1 MNFQGQHIV
10 ILGGSSG
17 IGKEIARQVIRR
29 GATAHVIGRSR
40 ERLTQCADELGREAT
55 THQADIANEADVK
68 RVFGEIPRIDHLVT
82 TAADLTFK
90 PFLDLTDSDI
100 AKMLGS
106 KFWGPIYAV
115 RHAARQM
122 ARDGSITFFSGV
134 AAYKGSPGASIV
146 AMLNA
151 GLEGFMRTLAVELSP
166 IRINVVSPGI
176 VDTPIWDQMSQE
188 TKTTYFNEVARSLPV
203 KRVGTPEDLAQA
215 ALSLMENG
223 FISATVFHVDGGARV

>member
-1 MNFQGQHIV
+1 MSLQGKHVV

-17 IGKEIARQVIRR
+17 IGKEIARQAIRH
-29 GATAHVIGRSR
+29 GAVAHVIGRSR
-40 ERLTQCADELGREAT
+40 ERLTQCVDELGRDVN

-68 RVFGEIPRIDHLVT
+68 RVFGDITRIDHLVT

-90 PFLDLTDSDI
+90 PFLDLTDRDI

-115 RHAARQM
+115 RHAARRM
-122 ARDGSITFFSGV
+122 ARDGSITFFSGL
-134 AAYKGSPGASIV
+134 AADKGSPGASIV

-166 IRINVVSPGI
+166 IRVNVVSPGI
-176 VDTPIWDQMSQE
+176 VDTPFWDQMNRE
-188 TKTTYFNEVARSLPV
+188 KKAAYFDEVARSLPV
-203 KRVGTPEDLAQA
+203 QRVGTPEDLAQA

>member
-1 MNFQGQHIV
+1 MNWAGRHVV

-17 IGKEIARQVIRR
+17 IGKELARQAIRR
-29 GATAHVIGRSR
+29 GAIVHVIGRSR
-40 ERLTQCADELGREAT
+40 ERLKECVDELGRNVD

-68 RVFGEIPRIDHLVT
+68 RVFGEITRIDHLVT

-100 AKMLGS
+100 AAMLGS

-166 IRINVVSPGI
+166 IRVNVVSPGI
-176 VDTPIWDQMSQE
+176 VDTPIWNQMGPE
-188 TKTTYFNEVARSLPV
+188 KKTAYFDEIAGSLPV

-215 ALSLMENG
+215 ALALMENG
-223 FISATVFHVDGGARV
+223 FISASVVHVDGGARV